1 MSTVKDSKV
10 DIVLNGPEDWVGWNR
25 EFTAKMKL
33 LQLHDYLVHKRELL
47 DEPPARINAIKVH
60 ATLRNRRVA
69 EAKAG
74 KDTDYMNHDTDDD
87 DDPEAENA
95 SESSD
100 SETIEDPAPA
110 PEPADQAE
118 EGAPPPPPPPASAAA
133 ANAAKKAK
141 EAKLRKAVKEVQ
153 DYFKNNMTAI
163 INELVRN
170 HEAKRKAWKEQQNNL
185 MKADAFLT
193 VSVSQLLR
201 NSHFSEGATLRQWYD
216 NLRSVA
222 QKPLQTE
229 AAIRDKLNAHIEAL
243 KATKHQS
250 INQAEFERWLTKWES
265 IMEEA
270 TLYKLAETTTIG
282 LWFDQFIGAIAN
294 PIPSFAATFQLQ
306 GNEQGNALTFRWVAE
321 KLRQVTPILLEARPS
336 RVNKG
341 SFPSFGQSSDGYSH
355 GHGHGHSHGHNHE
368 EKPPKKNN
376 LPMRKRGIS
385 NPDGNR
391 ADEKPQCRAC
401 LGIHKTGRCF
411 YLYPELA
418 PEGWHPRDHVRER
431 VEENL
436 KQDPTLRAEAGRHG
450 LKGKKSKPNL
460 LKGGSGKKQ
469 PRKDQAEQSD

>member
-1 MSTVKDSKV
+1 
-10 DIVLNGPEDWVGWNR
+10 
-25 EFTAKMKL
+25 
-33 LQLHDYLVHKRELL
+33 
-47 DEPPARINAIKVH
+47 
-60 ATLRNRRVA
+60 
-69 EAKAG
+69 
-74 KDTDYMNHDTDDD
+74 
-87 DDPEAENA
+87 
-95 SESSD
+95 
-100 SETIEDPAPA
+100 
-110 PEPADQAE
+110 
-118 EGAPPPPPPPASAAA
+118 
-133 ANAAKKAK
+133 
-141 EAKLRKAVKEVQ
+141 
-153 DYFKNNMTAI
+153 
-163 INELVRN
+163 
-170 HEAKRKAWKEQQNNL
+170 

-216 NLRSVA
+216 NLRGVA

-229 AAIRDKLNAHIEAL
+229 AAIRGKLNAHIDAL

-282 LWFDQFIGAIAN
+282 LWFNQFITAIAN

-341 SFPSFGQSSDGYSH
+341 SFPSFGQSPDGDGHKH
-355 GHGHGHSHGHNHE
+355 GRKHGHNHE
-368 EKPPKKNN
+368 ESPPKNN
-376 LPMRKRGIS
+376 KLPMRKRGIS
-385 NPDGNR
+385 NPDGDR
-391 ADEKPQCRAC
+391 TDGKPKCRVC
-401 LGIHKTGRCF
+401 LGIHKTGRCY

-436 KQDPTLRAEAGRHG
+436 KQDLTLREEADRYGP
-450 LKGKKSKPNL
+450 KAKKNKPN

>member
-1 MSTVKDSKV
+1 MSTVNKDSKV
-10 DIVLNGPEDWVGWNR
+10 EIILNGPEDWVGWNR

-33 LQLHDYLVHKRELL
+33 LQLHDYLVHKKELL
-47 DEPPARINAIKVH
+47 EEPPARINAIKEH
-60 ATLRNRRVA
+60 TTLRNRRVA

-74 KDTDYMNHDTDDD
+74 KHTDYMNHDD

-95 SESSD
+95 SQSSD
-100 SETIEDPAPA
+100 SETLEDPAP
-110 PEPADQAE
+110 EPDQAE
-118 EGAPPPPPPPASAAA
+118 EGAPPVAPAAALPAPPEAAA
-133 ANAAKKAK
+133 AAAAATAAKKAK
-141 EAKLRKAVKEVQ
+141 EAKIKKVVREVQ

-170 HEAKRKAWKEQQNNL
+170 HEAKRKAWKEQQTNL
-185 MKADAFLT
+185 LKADAFLT
-193 VSVSQLLR
+193 ISVSQLLR

-229 AAIRDKLNAHIEAL
+229 AAIRGKLNAHVEAL

-270 TLYKLAETTTIG
+270 TLYNLAETTTIG

-341 SFPSFGQSSDGYSH
+341 SFPAFGQPSDGH
-355 GHGHGHSHGHNHE
+355 GHGHNHE
-368 EKPPKKNN
+368 ETPPKKNN

-385 NPDGNR
+385 NPNGNR

-450 LKGKKSKPNL
+450 LKAKKSKSNL
-460 LKGGSGKKQ
+460 LKGGPGKKQ